1 MKRRYQVDLPAE
13 MAQCALNYARLQRL
27 LPTRGYTTHER
38 VRDCSRPQGRDCPRQ
53 RGLNWESR
61 QLGVGD
67 DLCISIDITERG
79 PYTTTLHISQNAV
92 SEAVPSPR
100 LTVRVYHDAR
110 LAEVVAFSNRRRV
123 WPRYDYPNSDMHQP
137 DEKAQWNRFLGDWLS
152 LCLHQGW
159 TREQALPVA

>member
-27 LPTRGYTTHER
+27 LPTRGCTPRER
-38 VRDCSRPQGRDCPRQ
+38 GRSWQ
-53 RGLNWESR
+53 SR

-67 DLCISIDITERG
+67 DLCISIDVTERG
-79 PYTTTLHISQNAV
+79 PYTTTLQISQNTV
-92 SEAVPSPR
+92 SEALPSPQ

-123 WPRYDYPNSDMHQP
+123 WPRYDYPNTDMHQP

-159 TREQALPVA
+159 TRDQALPVA